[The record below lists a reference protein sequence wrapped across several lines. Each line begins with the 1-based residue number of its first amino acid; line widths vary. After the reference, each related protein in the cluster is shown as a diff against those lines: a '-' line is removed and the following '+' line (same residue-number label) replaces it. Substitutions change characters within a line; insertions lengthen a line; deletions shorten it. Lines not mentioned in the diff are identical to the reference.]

1 MSIDVK
7 FSIGVLLGAAL
18 VVLWYE
24 YKKRGMTG

>member
-7 FSIGVLLGAAL
+7 FSIGFVLGALL

-24 YKKRGMTG
+24 SKKRKMG